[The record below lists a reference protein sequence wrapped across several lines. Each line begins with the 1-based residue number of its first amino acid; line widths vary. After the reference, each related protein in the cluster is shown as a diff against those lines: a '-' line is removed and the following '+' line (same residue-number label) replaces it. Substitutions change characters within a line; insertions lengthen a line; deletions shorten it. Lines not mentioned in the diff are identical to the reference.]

1 MKKVVYIS
9 IFPLIPQIE
18 RYLLIREMADAG
30 FQVEYW
36 DLKGI
41 YFKGKDFRN
50 VIIRKYVREIDSLG
64 EFKVCVNAEDLTN
77 TVFVFQVHLEWRVL
91 SLYFIMG
98 RFRCK
103 TAYFPWV
110 THERERLITR
120 IMDRINPAEALR
132 TFLNL
137 LAKLCKKAGFI
148 KEYGLVF
155 TAGQL
160 TRNAYKEH
168 RHVVNINYQDY
179 DHYQLT
185 KLNNERIV
193 AGRYCVF
200 LDEGPACN
208 DDVEILNMQRL
219 DFEKFYGSLNRFF
232 DEVEK
237 KFKLSVVI
245 AAHPGIDYDMS
256 VFGGR
261 PVFKGRTCELV
272 KDSQL
277 VVSQS
282 STSTSYAVLFRKPV
296 ILVYT
301 DEYKNKRKAGFR
313 TLEFLSGSLGLP
325 AYNLDRISSYASC
338 VIPVPD
344 TVLYDAYKFSCLTS
358 YDSENE
364 LSKDIVIRSF
374 KEFCA

>member
-1 MKKVVYIS
+1 MDKIVYIS

-18 RYLLIREMADAG
+18 RYLLIREMIDAG
-30 FQVEYW
+30 IHVEYW

-50 VIIRKYVREIDSLG
+50 VITREYVREIDSFR
-64 EFKVCVNAEDLTN
+64 EFNARMNGVDLTK
-77 TVFVFQVHLEWRVL
+77 TVFVFQVHLEWPVL
-91 SLYFIMG
+91 SLYFMMN

-120 IMDRINPAEALR
+120 IIDRINPAEALR
-132 TFLNL
+132 TSLNL
-137 LAKLCKKAGFI
+137 LAKLCKKAGLI
-148 KEYGLVF
+148 KEYDLVF

-160 TRNAYKEH
+160 TRDAYTGH
-168 RHVVNINYQDY
+168 RRIVNINYQDY
-179 DHYQLT
+179 DHYQAA
-185 KLNNERIV
+185 KNNHARIV
-193 AGRYCVF
+193 AGKYCVF

-219 DFEKFYGSLNRFF
+219 DFDKFYGSLNRFF
-232 DEVEK
+232 DEIERR
-237 KFKLSVVI
+237 FNLAVVI
-245 AAHPGIDYDMS
+245 AAHPGIDYDS
-256 VFGGR
+256 AVFAGR
-261 PVFKGRTCELV
+261 EVFKGKTCELV
-272 KDSQL
+272 KDAQL

-296 ILVYT
+296 ILIYT
-301 DEYKNKRKAGFR
+301 DEYKIKRKAGFR

-325 AYNLDRISSYASC
+325 AYNLDRIENYPPC
-338 VIPVPD
+338 EIPVPN

-358 YDSENE
+358 LESEKE
-364 LSKDIVIRSF
+364 LSKDIVIRSL
-374 KEFCA
+374 KELCA